1 MATEQLCVSYITCFN
16 TLMNT
21 ADVVDIQDLPAI
33 FQGDQEFLT
42 AWIEKVPHNTLT
54 PQCIA

>member
-1 MATEQLCVSYITCFN
+1 
-16 TLMNT
+16 MNT

>member
-1 MATEQLCVSYITCFN
+1 MYITCFN

-21 ADVVDIQDLPAI
+21 TDVVDIQDLPAM

-42 AWIEKVPHNTLT
+42 AWTEKVPHNTLT